1 MGACYSVTVK
11 VKLTNLKD
19 AEERLQKKILQDSKT
34 DYNIEKYAA
43 DGIGIDKFDDLMRI
57 FLASRKKSS
66 FMINHKNE
74 WTYYINDFDASY
86 GWEGV
91 LMDMF
96 RVLVPDLMDGSEILI
111 YPDEDYDHLKVKGGK
126 CITVH

>member
-11 VKLTNLKD
+11 VKLTTLKD

-34 DYNIEKYAA
+34 DYDIEKYAA

>member
-11 VKLTNLKD
+11 VSLTNLKD
-19 AEERLQKKILQDSKT
+19 AEERLQKKILQDTKT

-43 DGIGIDKFDDLMRI
+43 DRIGIDKFDDLMRI
-57 FLASRKKSS
+57 FLAGRKKSS
-66 FMINHKNE
+66 FMINHKNG

-86 GWEGV
+86 GWESV

>member
-11 VKLTNLKD
+11 VSLTNLKD
-19 AEERLQKKILQDSKT
+19 AEERLQKKILQDTKT

-43 DGIGIDKFDDLMRI
+43 DGIGIDKFDDLMQI
-57 FLASRKKSS
+57 FLAGKKKSS
-66 FMINHKNE
+66 FMINHKNG

-86 GWEGV
+86 GWESV